1 MKKKGKELGGIDFE
15 SQRINF
21 FFFKKKSCH
30 PRVRTRSQ
38 TMTFVFMDR
47 ILWVL
52 SCSEKHIVWFGLGL
66 LTATPRFRLVG

>member
-15 SQRINF
+15 RLRINF
-21 FFFKKKSCH
+21 LFLKKSCH

-52 SCSEKHIVWFGLGL
+52 SCSEKHVVWFGLGL